1 MHYVYHKYGEVYE
14 LSDQLSSTEKDD
26 LLLIPDKAIGFIL
39 DLQMHLSLNKKRA
52 QQ

>member
-1 MHYVYHKYGEVYE
+1 KYGEVYK
-14 LSDQLSSTEKDD
+14 LSDQLSGTEKDD
-26 LLLIPDKAIGFIL
+26 LRLFPDKAIGFIM